1 MIFGFQ
7 YWTSRYWNQHWADCM
22 SNANGMNYIEASS
35 TDEHATDVVDV
46 WLAPG
51 GLVLEKEAYASC

>member
-1 MIFGFQ
+1 
-7 YWTSRYWNQHWADCM
+7 M

-35 TDEHATDVVDV
+35 RDEHATDVVDV

-51 GLVLEKEAYASC
+51 GLVLGKEAHASC